1 MHTDESGV
9 EWNIYR
15 CDRHVVEA
23 TPTAHTNA
31 HLRATHTVLLVNVY
45 TGMCAIHTLIQPN

>member
-45 TGMCAIHTLIQPN
+45 TGMCAIHTLIEPN